1 MLIKGIPSPA
11 ELSRSQR
18 LANLIPSSEIRDRLV
33 RLGIER
39 IKATREERTDAKA
52 RYSQE
57 KIVLFSLLTLVA
69 RNLDIQMQCIGV
81 FRFSSTYK
89 TRNCI
94 HWSLQCWQV
103 IADKPDCKLKT
114 CNRFCITRT
123 DKKHRLLH
131 AGGLVWTS

>member
-39 IKATREERTDAKA
+39 IKATREERTDVKA

-57 KIVLFSLLTLVA
+57 KIVLFLSSL
-69 RNLDIQMQCIGV
+69 
-81 FRFSSTYK
+81 
-89 TRNCI
+89 
-94 HWSLQCWQV
+94 
-103 IADKPDCKLKT
+103 
-114 CNRFCITRT
+114 
-123 DKKHRLLH
+123 
-131 AGGLVWTS
+131 